1 MENELAYSALQAIGM
16 ATDMEKELTRPAL
29 QAIGMAAGAALCAS
43 LGLMQFRV
51 DRATGGPSGY
61 QLLWVVGFIWTLGR
75 FLRYMLQLA
84 GLDEEANSVRLAEA
98 LAWSC
103 TILGPIAIGR
113 LLQARMGTAS
123 RLARA
128 FLVFTAAASIL
139 NLSLFAWV
147 ARTRAFDL
155 DASWYPEA
163 SLYVALI
170 VTAVALILHRL
181 GRHDIAPAGSRPRWF
196 GRGAFLLAALQV
208 GAALL
213 SLRSSWLPTSV
224 HAALSLIGEHW
235 AIPWSILIAV
245 SLAQIHYADVV
256 LKRSLWLLASVS
268 ISTLASTFVFD
279 VPPGFALV
287 VATLSCAALMLSA
300 PLLIRALN
308 FLIDRVYLDRADYLA
323 AASLFEESVRRVYD
337 REQLFDAALL
347 AVRSTLRVDARWVP
361 AGDVAAAP
369 TNALA
374 SIPIETGNR
383 PGYRLE
389 VSASHHARSL
399 LAEELGFL
407 NAVGTHVSRR
417 LDAIYF
423 EQEQRALHVREE
435 RLKRLLSEAEL
446 KALRT
451 QVDPHFLFNTL
462 NTIADLIGSQPLRAE
477 RMTERLAEC
486 FRYALSRHA
495 RELSTLDDELEFARH
510 YLDIEQER
518 FGDRLRVELS
528 RGDAHGNESVPSLLL
543 QPLLENAIRHG
554 LAPLREGGC
563 ISVAAKRE
571 GEYLRLQVD
580 DDGVGLRPDFQDRPG
595 VGLRNVTERLHAMY
609 AQAARFAIGSRPGGR
624 GTSVT
629 VLVPLHGN

>member
-1 MENELAYSALQAIGM
+1 MENELTYSALQAIGM
-16 ATDMEKELTRPAL
+16 AT
-29 QAIGMAAGAALCAS
+29 GAALCAS

-61 QLLWVVGFIWTLGR
+61 QLLWVVGVIWTLGR
-75 FLRYMLQLA
+75 FLRYTLQLA
-84 GLDEEANSVRLAEA
+84 GWDAEANSVRFAEA

-113 LLQARMGTAS
+113 LLQARLGTTS

-128 FLVFTAAASIL
+128 FLGFTGVASIL

-147 ARTRAFDL
+147 GTTHGFDL

-170 VTAVALILHRL
+170 VTAVALILYRF
-181 GRHDIAPAGSRPRWF
+181 GRQRIDSELAGSGPSWF
-196 GRGAFLLAALQV
+196 GRGAVLLAVLQV
-208 GAALL
+208 SAALL
-213 SLRSSWLPTSV
+213 TLRNSWLPAGV
-224 HAALSLIGEHW
+224 HATLSLIGEHW

-268 ISTLASTFVFD
+268 IAALASTFVFN
-279 VPPGFALV
+279 VPPGFMLV
-287 VATLSCAALMLSA
+287 VATLGCAALMLSA
-300 PLLIRALN
+300 PFLIRALN
-308 FLIDRVYLDRADYLA
+308 LLVDRVYLNRADYLA

-337 REQLFDAALL
+337 REELFDAALL
-347 AVRSTLRVDARWVP
+347 AVRSTLRIGARWVP
-361 AGDVAAAP
+361 VAHVSAAP
-369 TNALA
+369 ANALA
-374 SIPIETGNR
+374 SIPVETENG

-389 VSASHHARSL
+389 VSASHQARTL
-399 LAEELGFL
+399 MADELGYL
-407 NAVGTHVSRR
+407 IAIGTHVSRR

-435 RLKRLLSEAEL
+435 RLKRLLTEAEL

-518 FGDRLRVELS
+518 FGDRLRVQLS
-528 RGDAHGNESVPSLLL
+528 RGDARGNESVPSLLL

-571 GEYLRLQVD
+571 GEYLRVQVD
-580 DDGVGLRPDFQDRPG
+580 DDGVGLRPDFQERFG
-595 VGLRNVTERLHAMY
+595 VGLRNVTERLHALY
-609 AQAARFAIGSRPGGR
+609 AEAAKFAIGRRADGR

-629 VLVPLHGN
+629 IRVPLHGN

>member
-1 MENELAYSALQAIGM
+1 MENELTYSALQAIGM
-16 ATDMEKELTRPAL
+16 AT
-29 QAIGMAAGAALCAS
+29 GAALCAS

-75 FLRYMLQLA
+75 FLRYTLQLA
-84 GLDEEANSVRLAEA
+84 GLDEEASSVRLAET

-113 LLQARMGTAS
+113 LLQARLGMTS

-128 FLVFTAAASIL
+128 FLGFTGVASIL

-147 ARTRAFDL
+147 GATQALEL

-170 VTAVALILHRL
+170 VTAIALMLYRV
-181 GRHDIAPAGSRPRWF
+181 GRHEIAPAGSTSRWF
-196 GRGAFLLAALQV
+196 GRGAFLLAVLQV

-213 SLRSSWLPTSV
+213 TLRSSWLPTGL

-245 SLAQIHYADVV
+245 SLAQTHYADVV
-256 LKRSLWLLASVS
+256 LKRSLWLLTSVS
-268 ISTLASTFVFD
+268 IATLASAFVFN
-279 VPPGFALV
+279 VPPGFAV
-287 VATLSCAALMLSA
+287 VVTTLGCAAFMLSA
-300 PLLIRALN
+300 PFLIRALN
-308 FLIDRVYLDRADYLA
+308 FLVDRVYLNRADYLA
-323 AASLFEESVRRVYD
+323 AANLFEESVRRVYD
-337 REQLFDAALL
+337 QEQLFDAALL
-347 AVRSTLRVDARWVP
+347 AVRSTLRVGARWIP
-361 AGDVAAAP
+361 AGDVA
-369 TNALA
+369 TTSTTALA
-374 SIPIETGNR
+374 SISVETDNR

-389 VSASHHARSL
+389 VSASHQARTL
-399 LAEELGFL
+399 MAEELGFL
-407 NAVGTHVSRR
+407 NAIGAHVSRR

-435 RLKRLLSEAEL
+435 RLKRLLTEAEL

-462 NTIADLIGSQPLRAE
+462 NTIADLIGSRPQQAE

-518 FGDRLRVELS
+518 FGDRLRVQLS
-528 RGDAHGNESVPSLLL
+528 RGDACGNESVPSLLL

-571 GEYLRLQVD
+571 GDYLRLQVD
-580 DDGVGLRPDFQDRPG
+580 DDGVGLRPGFQDKPG
-595 VGLRNVTERLHAMY
+595 VGLRNVTERLHALY
-609 AQAARFAIGSRPGGR
+609 AQAARFAIGSRPDGR